1 MYGTICDDKWT
12 IEEAR
17 VICRQLGF
25 FDATAA
31 YGQAFFGEGAGM
43 ILLDDVACTGTETDI
58 VQCAHGYWMN
68 TDCVSAEDA
77 GVVCMPGTNLFSVF
91 LATFGAMFLLYP
103 IDLKYCRL
111 EQFTNTK
118 HKLRHFYKMLVC
130 EYLSIYMG
138 LMYVSYCSFMRYIS
152 IF

>member
-1 MYGTICDDKWT
+1 MTSSTVRLVGGSSPWEGRVEVLWTHQGVEMYGTICDDKWT

-91 LATFGAMFLLYP
+91 LATFGPILL
-103 IDLKYCRL
+103 LA
-111 EQFTNTK
+111 
-118 HKLRHFYKMLVC
+118 
-130 EYLSIYMG
+130 S
-138 LMYVSYCSFMRYIS
+138 
-152 IF
+152 